1 MELDSSHKGEMWEAH
16 NTVSG
21 TLGNRSVSEITV
33 NDYTQQFAYFE
44 DKEDDNGGSGSVE
57 CSGFDY
63 TPSGD
68 CE

>member
-1 MELDSSHKGEMWEAH
+1 MEFDSSHKGEMKEGH
-16 NTVSG
+16 NIVSG
-21 TLGNRSVSEITV
+21 TLGNGSVSEIAVIDCTK
-33 NDYTQQFAYFE
+33 QFADFE
-44 DKEDDNGGSGSVE
+44 NEEDDNGGSGSVE